1 MKALSALRIVE
12 RVAIVAIFLTMV
24 ALYFVNVMSRQVGG
38 TFATSF
44 AWVEEAV
51 RLMSLFLVFL
61 AIGLA
66 LERGRHVGVH
76 TWRDRIA
83 WNTGVPVRRLID
95 AVGLVFSLYLAW
107 LGYRMTEFVYSTG
120 QTSPTLNVPVF
131 WIYLAPAIGFL
142 LLALR
147 YGLSLIGV
155 IDRYSGQDGG
165 GEH

>member
-12 RVAIVAIFLTMV
+12 RVAVVAIFLTMV
-24 ALYFVNVMSRQVGG
+24 VLYFVNVLSRQVGG
-38 TFATSF
+38 TFATNF

-83 WNTGVPVRRLID
+83 GSTGVPVRRLID
-95 AVGLVFSLYLAW
+95 AVGLIFSLYLAW
-107 LGYRMTEFVYSTG
+107 LGYRMSAFVWSTG
-120 QTSPTLNVPVF
+120 QTSPALNVPVF
-131 WIYLAPAIGFL
+131 WIYLAPMAGFL

-147 YGLSLIGV
+147 YALSLFGV
-155 IDRYSGQDGG
+155 IDRFSVQDGG

>member
-1 MKALSALRIVE
+1 MKALSALRIME

-24 ALYFVNVMSRQVGG
+24 VLYFVNVLSRQVGG
-38 TFATSF
+38 TFATNF
-44 AWVEEAV
+44 AWVEEGV

-83 WNTGVPVRRLID
+83 ASTKVPVRKLID

-107 LGYRMTEFVYSTG
+107 LGYGMTAFVYSTG
-120 QTSPTLNVPVF
+120 QMSPTLNMPVF
-131 WIYLAPAIGFL
+131 WIYLAPMIGFL

-147 YGLSLIGV
+147 YGLSLLGV
-155 IDRYSGQDGG
+155 IDRYSVQDGG

>member
-1 MKALSALRIVE
+1 MKALSALRTIE
-12 RVAIVAIFLTMV
+12 RVAVVTIFLAMV
-24 ALYFVNVMSRQVGG
+24 TLYFVNVLSRQVGG
-38 TFATSF
+38 TFATNF

-76 TWRDRIA
+76 TWRDRFA
-83 WNTGVPVRRLID
+83 GATGVPVRRLID
-95 AVGLVFSLYLAW
+95 AVGVVFSLYLAW
-107 LGYRMTEFVYSTG
+107 LSYRMSVFVHSTG
-120 QTSPTLNVPVF
+120 QTSPTLNMPVF
-131 WIYLAPAIGFL
+131 WIYIAPMAGFL

-147 YGLSLIGV
+147 YALSLLGV
-155 IDRYSGQDGG
+155 IDRYSVQDGG